1 MKRSAAAK
9 CVQGKSKTQKKAKTS
24 TKENQTNIPA
34 AGLLGY
40 VFRASGGDLLATVV
54 QDQPLVLAG
63 IALQADLVAQAGRD
77 GRAAL
82 KIALTTDRNNQAEAR
97 GTAVGALK
105 SDLARRLEDVQ
116 ALGEAVQT
124 KIAALAEP
132 QNEDQHE
139 RLVKDLGDMQAMVR
153 QHNRRI
159 RELQQTRKV
168 QVTYQR
174 TRTSRQTV
182 LEPGVPCRVPFLLDS
197 ELLVMWCPIVLRTEG
212 AH

>member
-1 MKRSAAAK
+1 MCQFSAGAIASGFVK
-9 CVQGKSKTQKKAKTS
+9 VSEKTS
-24 TKENQTNIPA
+24 
-34 AGLLGY
+34 
-40 VFRASGGDLLATVV
+40 LAEVREMSCT
-54 QDQPLVLAG
+54 DCYF
-63 IALQADLVAQAGRD
+63 QAGRD

-116 ALGEAVQT
+116 ALGKAVQT

-139 RLVKDLGDMQAMVR
+139 RLVKDLRDMQAMVR

-159 RELQQTRKV
+159 RELQQMRKV

-174 TRTSRQTV
+174 TRTSGQTV